1 MHLFLILIMCCVTT
15 SDFLVS
21 TFNLPSP
28 LHFIPDMLSCVLILY
43 VFIFGTRDR
52 FQMVAPKYWLLFG
65 ALAAVI
71 VCGVVLN
78 GVGSG
83 SIITGM
89 RFYLRALPMF
99 FLPAVMRVTD
109 AQLKTQLKWLLGLG
123 LLQLP
128 VAGYQ
133 RWIIYSE
140 DRYSGD
146 DVRGTLLDSGI
157 LSMFLISAAIVLVG
171 LLLKRRIGKLKF
183 TILFFLLLL
192 PTTINETKV
201 TVIFL
206 PLGLLVTLIAGA
218 DPGKRLRYA
227 GLTLI
232 ALIGFGAIF
241 IPVYD
246 MLEQHN
252 HYKIKLVDFFT
263 NEQALKGYLTTQGR
277 NRGTG
282 IGGSKLSGRGDAITV
297 PIAYLARDP
306 VHLAF
311 GLGFGNA
318 SPSNLGKNFEGGYF
332 RLFHSVLVSTFPY
345 FVLELGLFG
354 LGLIGIMYWMIFA
367 DTLVVARQDPGL
379 VGALAAGW
387 TGIVAIFFL
396 GIIYNVFY
404 QFPSLAYLY
413 WYFAGIICARRV
425 ALTLTSVS
433 VPHSSAR
440 KLPAYKVTAT
450 AGDKMLSV

>member
-1 MHLFLILIMCCVTT
+1 MQLFIILIICCVMT
-15 SDFLVS
+15 SDFIVL
-21 TFNLPSP
+21 TFDLPP
-28 LHFIPDMLSCVLILY
+28 LLHFIPEMLSCVLIVY

-52 FQMVAPKYWLLFG
+52 FQLVAPKYWLVFG

-71 VCGVVLN
+71 VCGVVN
-78 GVGSG
+78 SGTGSG

-89 RFYLRALPMF
+89 RFYFRALPMF

-109 AQLKTQLKWLLGLG
+109 TQLKTQLKLLLGLA
-123 LLQLP
+123 LVQLP
-128 VAGYQ
+128 IAGYQ

-157 LSMFLISAAIVLVG
+157 LSMFLISAALVLVG

-183 TILFFLLLL
+183 TILFFLMLL

-218 DPGKRLRYA
+218 EPGKRLRNA

-252 HYKIKLVDFFT
+252 HYKVKLVDFFT
-263 NEQALKGYLTTQGR
+263 NEQELNKYLMAQGR

-282 IGGSKLSGRGDAITV
+282 IGGKKLSSRGDSVMV
-297 PIAYLARDP
+297 PIAYLSRDP
-306 VHLAF
+306 VDLAF
-311 GLGFGNA
+311 GLGLGNV
-318 SPSNLGKNFEGGYF
+318 SPSNLGKNFEGSYF
-332 RLFHSVLVSTFPY
+332 RLFRSVLVTSFSY
-345 FVLELGLFG
+345 FILELGLFG
-354 LGLIGIMYWMIFA
+354 VILISVLYWMIFA

-387 TGIVAIFFL
+387 TGIIAIFFL

-413 WYFAGIICARRV
+413 WYFAGLICARRV
-425 ALTLTSVS
+425 ALTLNMAS
-433 VPHSSAR
+433 VPYSSAR
-440 KLPAYKVTAT
+440 KLPAA
-450 AGDKMLSV
+450 L